1 MKQGKTTVYVGID
14 VAFAKKK
21 PLPVAVCKAHGGVLE
36 PLPLKT
42 TYKKPPIG
50 KGNRLALDGT
60 VRKTFAD
67 DVLVWLQGLEAKEGL
82 KIERIAID
90 APSDYKTE
98 GTQRRSA
105 EMAMDKKGIRCFTTP
120 SKSEFDEK
128 IRECIAHLDDGGKE
142 DRMPNANQIWMLV
155 GFSLFRVLE
164 KVYECIEVFPQ
175 AIVRSMGCHGKHK
188 SAREGLEEQVKAIA
202 ALMNSSASDMG
213 RKLNG
218 MCFASKHD
226 KLDAF
231 LSAWV
236 ASLPEM
242 KRVACGTPPT
252 DVIWIPKMEQLQV
265 ECPGEKDTAK

>member
-1 MKQGKTTVYVGID
+1 MNQAKTEVYVGID

-21 PLPVAVCKAHGGVLE
+21 SLPVAVCKANGSVLE

-42 TYKKPPIG
+42 TYKKPPVG
-50 KGNRLALDGT
+50 RGNRLALNET
-60 VRKTFAD
+60 VRQTFAD

-105 EMAMDKKGIRCFTTP
+105 EKAMDKKGIRCFTTP

-128 IRECIAHLDDGGKE
+128 IKECMAHLDDGGKE
-142 DRMPNANQIWMLV
+142 DRMPNANQLWMLV

-164 KVYECIEVFPQ
+164 AVYECIEVFPQ

-188 SAREGLEEQVKAIA
+188 SAKEGLEEQVKAIA
-202 ALMNSSASDMG
+202 ALMKCSASEMG
-213 RKLNG
+213 SKLSV
-218 MCFASKHD
+218 MCVASKHD

-236 ASLPEM
+236 ASLPET

-252 DVIWIPKMEQLQV
+252 DVIWIPNLERLQV
-265 ECPGEKDTAK
+265 ECPGENNTAK